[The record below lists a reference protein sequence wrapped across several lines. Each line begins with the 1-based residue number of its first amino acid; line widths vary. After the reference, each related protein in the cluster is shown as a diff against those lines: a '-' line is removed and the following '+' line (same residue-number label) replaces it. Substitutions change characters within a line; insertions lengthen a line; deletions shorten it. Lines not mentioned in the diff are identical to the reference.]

1 MIFIK
6 EDSFTSNVVWAQ
18 SSHLKLTRAELNY
31 FKLPF
36 SYQNYQKV
44 HDLIPPPPTYL
55 RVATKSIS
63 CCGDN
68 EFALFLIHEIFDRE
82 SLLYYISK
90 TWFTDWFYGMR
101 PHNTLHVVTCHIL
114 IRKLSRYVNTWNISV
129 FLCVNIKLK
138 IFFVSV
144 DKLHVYKTYI
154 L

>member
-18 SSHLKLTRAELNY
+18 SSPLKLTRAELNY
-31 FKLPF
+31 FNLPF

-44 HDLIPPPPTYL
+44 HDLIPPPPPTYL
-55 RVATKSIS
+55 RVATKSIPVS

-90 TWFTDWFYGMR
+90 TWFTDWFNGMR

-114 IRKLSRYVNTWNISV
+114 IRKLSRYVNTQH
-129 FLCVNIKLK
+129 FGFFMCEYKIK
-138 IFFVSV
+138 IYFCFCR
-144 DKLHVYKTYI
+144 
-154 L
+154 

>member
-18 SSHLKLTRAELNY
+18 SSHLKLTRAEHNY

-44 HDLIPPPPTYL
+44 YVLISPTYL

-114 IRKLSRYVNTWNISV
+114 IRKLSRYVNTCNISV

-138 IFFVSV
+138 FIFVSV